1 MFHVE
6 QLLNKLRLMTKYAG
20 NIVDLFNRNIFKGEV
35 TIENGIIKDIKEKET
50 QSDLYIL
57 PGLIDAHVHIE
68 SSMLVPSE
76 FAKLA
81 VQNGTVAVVTDP
93 HEIANVM
100 GKEGVEFMIKNSSLT
115 PLKTFYCAPSCVPA
129 TPFET
134 SGANLSTK
142 DIHELFTKYNLL
154 ALGEMMN
161 YPGVIFDD
169 QDVHDKI
176 NIAKKH
182 GAVIDGHIP
191 GINGEQL
198 KKYVAAGISTD
209 HECFTLDEAI
219 EKIKLGMKILI
230 REGSAARNFDELYPL
245 ISKFNN
251 MVMLCTDDSHPDD
264 LIKYGHINKILKLG
278 IKHEIDIFDLLIS
291 ASVNPV
297 LHYKLPVGLL
307 RKNDPA
313 DFIIVDNLNNFNIIE
328 TIIDGKPVYS
338 NQRVL
343 FSNKKVKPINKFV
356 ADKIKLEDIQ
366 ISPCGKN
373 IKVIEVIDKE
383 LVTDFFTT
391 KPTVVDNNIISD
403 TQRDIL
409 KIVVYNRYIK
419 GSKPQIGFIN
429 GFGLQHGAI
438 ASSVAH
444 DSHNIIAIGCSDQE
458 ICNAINEIVEHKGGL
473 TYVKDKDYYTLP
485 LEFGGL
491 MTQRDAGEV
500 ATIYEKLNTVIQS
513 NGSKLTA
520 PFMTLSFMALLVI
533 PKLKI
538 GDKGLFD
545 VSKFEFT
552 DLFA

>member
-1 MFHVE
+1 MI
-6 QLLNKLRLMTKYAG
+6 KYEG
-20 NIVDLFNRNIFKGEV
+20 NIVDLFQRTIFKGQV
-35 TIENGIIKDIKEKET
+35 IIDNGKIKDIIKKDT
-50 QSDLYIL
+50 NSDLYIL

-68 SSMLVPSE
+68 SSMLIPSE

-100 GKEGVEFMIKNSSLT
+100 GKTGVEFMIKNSALT

-134 SGANLSTK
+134 SGAILSTD
-142 DIHELFTKYNLL
+142 DIDELFQKYNLL

-169 QDVHDKI
+169 KDVHDKI
-176 NIAKKH
+176 NVAKKY

-198 KKYVAAGISTD
+198 KKYVDAGISTD
-209 HECFTLDEAI
+209 HECFSLDEAI

-230 REGSAARNFDELYPL
+230 REGSAARNFEELYPL

-278 IKHEIDIFDLLIS
+278 IKHKIDIFDLLIS

-313 DFIIVDNLNNFNIIE
+313 DFILVDNLNDFNIIE

-343 FSNKKVKPINKFV
+343 FSTKKVKAINKFV
-356 ADKIKLEDIQ
+356 AEKIKLEDIK
-366 ISPCGKN
+366 IAPCGKN

-383 LVTDFFTT
+383 LVTNFFSV
-391 KPTVVDNNIISD
+391 KPKIENYNIISD
-403 TQRDIL
+403 PEKDIL
-409 KIVVYNRYIK
+409 KIVVYNRYVK
-419 GSKPQIGFIN
+419 GTKPQIGFIN

-444 DSHNIIAIGCSDQE
+444 DSHNIIAIGCTDQE
-458 ICNAINEIVEHKGGL
+458 ICNVINEIVENKGGL
-473 TYVKDKDYYTLP
+473 SYIKDKDYYTLP

-491 MTQRDAGEV
+491 MTQADAGQV
-500 ATIYEKLNTVIQS
+500 ASFYEKLNTIIKS

-545 VSKFEFT
+545 VTKFQFT
-552 DLFA
+552 ELFD